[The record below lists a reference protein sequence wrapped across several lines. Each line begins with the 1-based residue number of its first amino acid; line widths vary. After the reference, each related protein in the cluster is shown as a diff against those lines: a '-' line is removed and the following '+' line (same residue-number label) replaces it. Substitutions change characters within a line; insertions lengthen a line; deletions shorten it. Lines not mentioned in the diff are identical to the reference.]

1 MHPHRGPAVL
11 LALAGGLMAAT
22 QARINAQFGVTAGN
36 PSAAAA
42 LSATTGLLLLTPVV
56 LLAAPV
62 RRALAALPARV
73 RSGVMPRWVLLPG
86 ALGALLL
93 FSQAYAVP
101 ALGVAL
107 FSVLIV
113 ASLTTAGLVVDRVGL
128 GPAGPQAVTTNR
140 VGGAALAI
148 VAAAVAAGPGLSAG
162 SLAILAALV
171 TVAAGTG
178 GSVQSAML
186 GRLGAGLGHPLAA
199 VWVNFL
205 GAALTLTALV
215 SVAIA
220 RGAPLHVPALGWQW
234 LGGPLGVL
242 IVVTIVLAVPR
253 AGVLLVGMAITAGQ
267 LLGSLLLDWVAPVEG
282 RAITAWSVAGA
293 LLLLGAV
300 ILASRPVRPA
310 ARHAGHP
317 VGPPAP

>member
-1 MHPHRGPAVL
+1 
-11 LALAGGLMAAT
+11 MAAT
-22 QARINAQFGVTAGN
+22 QARINAQFGVTVGN

-42 LSATTGLLLLTPVV
+42 LSATTGLLLLTPVA
-56 LLAAPV
+56 LLAGPV

-73 RSGVMPRWVLLPG
+73 RSGALPRWILLPG

-148 VAAAVAAGPGLSAG
+148 VAAALAAGPGLSAG
-162 SLAILAALV
+162 SLAILAAV
-171 TVAAGTG
+171 VAIAAGTG

-186 GRLGAGLGHPLAA
+186 GRLGAGLGHPVAA

-215 SVAIA
+215 ALGVA
-220 RGAPLHVPALGWQW
+220 RGASLDIPALSWQW

-300 ILASRPVRPA
+300 ILASRPARPA
-310 ARHAGHP
+310 GRPADPTAG
-317 VGPPAP
+317 PAVS